1 MSKEKIA
8 QLLDDK
14 RFKNYHYN
22 TSEPIDWCSS
32 TGSIALDIFMEG
44 GLAPGI
50 TARKYSKK
58 Q

>member
-22 TSEPIDWCSS
+22 TSEPIV
-32 TGSIALDIFMEG
+32 GALVP
-44 GLAPGI
+44 A
-50 TARKYSKK
+50 A
-58 Q
+58 